1 MEKKG
6 WTDVQTLH
14 PKVERMQLKMGGEGR
29 EKGESRKRTWTTAD
43 ER

>member
-14 PKVERMQLKMGGEGR
+14 PKVEIMQLKMGGG
-29 EKGESRKRTWTTAD
+29 KKDDSKVKKKKLANVT
-43 ER
+43 